1 MARRNSRVRRL
12 KNVQRHIFSVLWR
25 SWSMIDLD
33 SISLTDQELLATTI
47 LDVIFTE
54 WREHEHSTTDT
65 IEEEPVSHQQT

>member
-1 MARRNSRVRRL
+1 
-12 KNVQRHIFSVLWR
+12 
-25 SWSMIDLD
+25 MIDLD

-54 WREHEHSTTDT
+54 WRGHEHSTTDT